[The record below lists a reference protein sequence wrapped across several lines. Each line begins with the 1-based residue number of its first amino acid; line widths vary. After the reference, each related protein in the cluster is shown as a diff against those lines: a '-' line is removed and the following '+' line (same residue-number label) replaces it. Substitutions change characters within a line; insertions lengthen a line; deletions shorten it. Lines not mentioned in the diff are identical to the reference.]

1 MNQFVV
7 IFALFAFTMGA
18 PAPEESKRS
27 LPALEHTE
35 ERGDDGQYSVHY
47 VTAEGTVV
55 SEHGRLVPTA
65 DGKDKVL
72 VTDGEVS
79 YVGPDGKSYMTKWSA
94 GVEGVKAEG
103 AHLPVAPEAP
113 AVPEVP
119 AVAPEV
125 LAAEPEAEPA
135 AEPEAVPAH
144 IFPAPILPM
153 LPYPEVLVF
162 AY

>member
-1 MNQFVV
+1 MKQFVV
-7 IFALFAFTMGA
+7 IFALFAATMGA

-79 YVGPDGKSYMTKWSA
+79 YVGPDGKSYVTKWSA

-113 AVPEVP
+113 TVPEVP

-125 LAAEPEAEPA
+125 PA
-135 AEPEAVPAH
+135 AEPVAEPTRVL
-144 IFPAPILPM
+144 PAPLLPM
-153 LPYPEVLVF
+153 LPYPEVLVL